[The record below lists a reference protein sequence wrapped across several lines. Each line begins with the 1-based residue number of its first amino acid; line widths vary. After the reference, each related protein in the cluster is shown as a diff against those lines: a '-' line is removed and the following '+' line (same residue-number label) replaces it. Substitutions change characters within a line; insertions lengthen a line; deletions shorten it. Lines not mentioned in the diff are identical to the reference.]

1 MSVQELLLLLAGVFG
16 GGGALTG
23 LLAWRKD
30 ARQGPID
37 KSTAHVAN
45 SVALSET
52 AMAWV
57 QYQDEKMKIQDEKM
71 IAQDEKMIAQD
82 EKTHRMA
89 LQISELSA
97 SNDNLTERVSRT
109 ESRLSGWNFWYDDLS
124 GRWSY
129 HREQD
134 NPPAKP
140 VG

>member
-1 MSVQELLLLLAGVFG
+1 MSVQELLLLFAGVFG
-16 GGGALTG
+16 GGGVLTG

-57 QYQDEKMKIQDEKM
+57 QYQDKKMKIQDEKL
-71 IAQDEKMIAQD
+71 AAQD
-82 EKTHRMA
+82 EKTHRMT

>member
-1 MSVQELLLLLAGVFG
+1 MLLAGVFG
-16 GGGALTG
+16 GGGVLTG

-71 IAQDEKMIAQD
+71 IVQD

-124 GRWSY
+124 GRWAY

>member
-16 GGGALTG
+16 GGGVLTG

-71 IAQDEKMIAQD
+71 IVQD

-97 SNDNLTERVSRT
+97 SNDSLTERVSRT
-109 ESRLSGWNFWYDDLS
+109 ESRLSGWNFWYDDLH

>member
-1 MSVQELLLLLAGVFG
+1 MSVQELLLILAAVFG

-37 KSTAHVAN
+37 RSTAQVAN

-57 QYQDEKMKIQDEKM
+57 QYQDEKMKV
-71 IAQDEKMIAQD
+71 QD
-82 EKTHRMA
+82 EKTHKMA
-89 LQISELSA
+89 IQISELSER
-97 SNDNLTERVSRT
+97 NDNLSERVSRT
-109 ESRLSGWNFWYDDLS
+109 ESRLSGWNFWYDDLK

>member
-1 MSVQELLLLLAGVFG
+1 MSVQELLLILAAVFG
-16 GGGALTG
+16 GGGVLTG

-37 KSTAHVAN
+37 RTTAQVAN

-57 QYQDEKMKIQDEKM
+57 QYQDEKMKI
-71 IAQDEKMIAQD
+71 QD

>member
-16 GGGALTG
+16 GGGVLTG

-57 QYQDEKMKIQDEKM
+57 QYQDKKMKIQDEKL
-71 IAQDEKMIAQD
+71 AAQD
-82 EKTHRMA
+82 EKTHRMT

>member
-1 MSVQELLLLLAGVFG
+1 MSVQELLLILAAVFG

-37 KSTAHVAN
+37 RSTAQVAN

-57 QYQDEKMKIQDEKM
+57 QYQDEKMKI
-71 IAQDEKMIAQD
+71 QD

-124 GRWSY
+124 WRWSY

>member
-57 QYQDEKMKIQDEKM
+57 QYQDEKMKVQDEKM
-71 IAQDEKMIAQD
+71 MVQD

-109 ESRLSGWNFWYDDLS
+109 ESRLSGWNFWYDDLH

>member
-57 QYQDEKMKIQDEKM
+57 QYQDEKMKIQDEKLV
-71 IAQDEKMIAQD
+71 AQD

>member
-57 QYQDEKMKIQDEKM
+57 QYQDEKMKIQDEKLV
-71 IAQDEKMIAQD
+71 AQD

-109 ESRLSGWNFWYDDLS
+109 ESRLSGWNFWYDDLH

>member
-16 GGGALTG
+16 GGGVLTG

-57 QYQDEKMKIQDEKM
+57 QYQDEKMKV
-71 IAQDEKMIAQD
+71 QD

-109 ESRLSGWNFWYDDLS
+109 ESRLSGWNFWYDDLH

>member
-1 MSVQELLLLLAGVFG
+1 MSVQEMLLLLAGVFG
-16 GGGALTG
+16 GGGVLTG

-71 IAQDEKMIAQD
+71 VVQD

-97 SNDNLTERVSRT
+97 SNDSLTERVSRT
-109 ESRLSGWNFWYDDLS
+109 ESRLSGWNFWYDDLR

>member
-16 GGGALTG
+16 GGGVLTG

-71 IAQDEKMIAQD
+71 IVQD

-97 SNDNLTERVSRT
+97 SNNNLTERVSRT
-109 ESRLSGWNFWYDDLS
+109 ESRLSGWNFWYDDLR

>member
-1 MSVQELLLLLAGVFG
+1 MSVQELLLILAAVFG
-16 GGGALTG
+16 GGGVLTG

-37 KSTAHVAN
+37 RSTAQVAN

-57 QYQDEKMKIQDEKM
+57 QYQDEKMKIQDEKTH
-71 IAQDEKMIAQD
+71 KMAI
-82 EKTHRMA
+82 
-89 LQISELSA
+89 QISELSER
-97 SNDNLTERVSRT
+97 NDNLTERVSRT

>member
-1 MSVQELLLLLAGVFG
+1 MSVQELLLILAAVFG
-16 GGGALTG
+16 GGGVLTG

-37 KSTAHVAN
+37 RSTAQVAN

-57 QYQDEKMKIQDEKM
+57 QYQDEKMKIQDEK
-71 IAQDEKMIAQD
+71 
-82 EKTHRMA
+82 THRMA
-89 LQISELSA
+89 VQISELSER
-97 SNDNLTERVSRT
+97 NDSLTERVSRT

>member
-1 MSVQELLLLLAGVFG
+1 MSVQELLLLLAAVFG
-16 GGGALTG
+16 GGGVLTG

-37 KSTAHVAN
+37 RSTAQVAN

-57 QYQDEKMKIQDEKM
+57 QYQDEKMKIQDEKT
-71 IAQDEKMIAQD
+71 QKMAI
-82 EKTHRMA
+82 
-89 LQISELSA
+89 QISELSER
-97 SNDNLTERVSRT
+97 NDNLSERVCRT

>member
-1 MSVQELLLLLAGVFG
+1 MSVQEMLLLLAGVFG

-57 QYQDEKMKIQDEKM
+57 QYQDEKMKVQDEKM
-71 IAQDEKMIAQD
+71 MVQD

-97 SNDNLTERVSRT
+97 SNGNLTERVSRT

>member
-57 QYQDEKMKIQDEKM
+57 QYQDEKMKIQDEKLV
-71 IAQDEKMIAQD
+71 AQD

-97 SNDNLTERVSRT
+97 GNDNLTERVSRT

>member
-1 MSVQELLLLLAGVFG
+1 MDTSTILVVLTAVFG
-16 GGGALTG
+16 GGGVLTG
-23 LLAWRKD
+23 ILAWRKD

-37 KSTAHVAN
+37 KQTAQVAD
-45 SVALSET
+45 ALAVSQ
-52 AMAWV
+52 AASSWV

-71 IAQDEKMIAQD
+71 IVQD

>member
-16 GGGALTG
+16 GGGMLTG

-57 QYQDEKMKIQDEKM
+57 RYQDEKMKIQDEKM
-71 IAQDEKMIAQD
+71 KVQD

-89 LQISELSA
+89 LQISKLLA
-97 SNDNLTERVSRT
+97 SNDSLTERVSRT
-109 ESRLSGWNFWYDDLS
+109 ESRLSGWNFWYDDLH

>member
-16 GGGALTG
+16 GGGVLTG

-57 QYQDEKMKIQDEKM
+57 QYQDEKMKVQDEKM
-71 IAQDEKMIAQD
+71 KVQA

>member
-1 MSVQELLLLLAGVFG
+1 MSVQELLLILAAVFG
-16 GGGALTG
+16 GGGVLTG

-37 KSTAHVAN
+37 RSTAQVAN

-57 QYQDEKMKIQDEKM
+57 QYQDEKMKI
-71 IAQDEKMIAQD
+71 QD

-109 ESRLSGWNFWYDDLS
+109 ESRLSGWNFWYDDLH

>member
-1 MSVQELLLLLAGVFG
+1 MSVQEMLLLLAGVFG
-16 GGGALTG
+16 GGGVLTG

-71 IAQDEKMIAQD
+71 IVQD

-97 SNDNLTERVSRT
+97 SNDNLTERVCRT

-124 GRWSY
+124 GRWAH

>member
-37 KSTAHVAN
+37 KSTAQVAN

-57 QYQDEKMKIQDEKM
+57 QYQDEKMKIQDEKLV
-71 IAQDEKMIAQD
+71 AQD

-97 SNDNLTERVSRT
+97 GNDNLTERVGRT

>member
-16 GGGALTG
+16 GGGVLTG

-57 QYQDEKMKIQDEKM
+57 QYQDEKMKVQDEKM
-71 IAQDEKMIAQD
+71 KAQD

-109 ESRLSGWNFWYDDLS
+109 ESRLSGWNFWYDDLR

>member
-1 MSVQELLLLLAGVFG
+1 MSVHELLLLLAGVFG

-45 SVALSET
+45 SVALSEA

-57 QYQDEKMKIQDEKM
+57 QYQDEKMKVQDEKLM
-71 IAQDEKMIAQD
+71 VQD

-97 SNDNLTERVSRT
+97 GNDNLTERVSRT

>member
-57 QYQDEKMKIQDEKM
+57 QYQDEKMKVQDEKM
-71 IAQDEKMIAQD
+71 KVQD

-124 GRWSY
+124 CRWSY

>member
-1 MSVQELLLLLAGVFG
+1 MSVQELLLILAAVFG
-16 GGGALTG
+16 GGGVLTG

-37 KSTAHVAN
+37 RSTAQVAN

-57 QYQDEKMKIQDEKM
+57 QYQDEKMKIQDEK
-71 IAQDEKMIAQD
+71 
-82 EKTHRMA
+82 THRMA
-89 LQISELSA
+89 VQISELSER
-97 SNDNLTERVSRT
+97 NDSLTERVGRT

>member
-1 MSVQELLLLLAGVFG
+1 MSVQEMLLLLAGVFG

-37 KSTAHVAN
+37 KSTAQVAN

-57 QYQDEKMKIQDEKM
+57 KYQDEKMKVQDEKM
-71 IAQDEKMIAQD
+71 KVQD

-97 SNDNLTERVSRT
+97 NNDNLTERVSRT
-109 ESRLSGWNFWYDDLS
+109 ESRLSGWNFWYDDLR

>member
-16 GGGALTG
+16 GGGMLTG

-57 QYQDEKMKIQDEKM
+57 QYQDEKMKVQDEKM
-71 IAQDEKMIAQD
+71 MVQD

>member
-16 GGGALTG
+16 GGGVLTG

-57 QYQDEKMKIQDEKM
+57 QYQDEKMKVQDEKM
-71 IAQDEKMIAQD
+71 KVQA

-97 SNDNLTERVSRT
+97 SNDSLTERVSRT

>member
-1 MSVQELLLLLAGVFG
+1 M
-16 GGGALTG
+16 LTG

-37 KSTAHVAN
+37 RSTAQVAN

-57 QYQDEKMKIQDEKM
+57 QYQDEKMKIQDEK
-71 IAQDEKMIAQD
+71 
-82 EKTHRMA
+82 THRMA
-89 LQISELSA
+89 VQISELSER
-97 SNDNLTERVSRT
+97 NDSLTERVGRT
-109 ESRLSGWNFWYDDLS
+109 ESRLSGWNFWYDDLR

>member
-1 MSVQELLLLLAGVFG
+1 MSVQEMLLLLAGVFG

-57 QYQDEKMKIQDEKM
+57 KYQDEKMKVQDEKM
-71 IAQDEKMIAQD
+71 KVQD

-97 SNDNLTERVSRT
+97 NNDNLTERVSRT
-109 ESRLSGWNFWYDDLS
+109 ESRLSGWNFWYDDLR

>member
-1 MSVQELLLLLAGVFG
+1 MSVQEMLLILAAVFG
-16 GGGALTG
+16 GGGVLTG

-37 KSTAHVAN
+37 RSTAQVAN

-57 QYQDEKMKIQDEKM
+57 QYQDEKMKV
-71 IAQDEKMIAQD
+71 QD

-89 LQISELSA
+89 IQISELSER
-97 SNDNLTERVSRT
+97 NDNLTERVSRT

>member
-16 GGGALTG
+16 GGGVLTG

-71 IAQDEKMIAQD
+71 VVQD

-97 SNDNLTERVSRT
+97 SNDSLTERVSRT
-109 ESRLSGWNFWYDDLS
+109 ESRLSGWNFWYDDLH

>member
-1 MSVQELLLLLAGVFG
+1 MSVQELLRLLAGVFG

-37 KSTAHVAN
+37 KSTAQVAN

-71 IAQDEKMIAQD
+71 IVQD

-109 ESRLSGWNFWYDDLS
+109 ESRLSGWNFWYDDLQ

>member
-1 MSVQELLLLLAGVFG
+1 MSVQEMLLLLAGVFG

-37 KSTAHVAN
+37 KSTAQVAN

-57 QYQDEKMKIQDEKM
+57 QYQDEKMKVQDEKLM
-71 IAQDEKMIAQD
+71 VQD

-124 GRWSY
+124 GRWAY

>member
-57 QYQDEKMKIQDEKM
+57 QYQDEKMKVQDEKM
-71 IAQDEKMIAQD
+71 MVQD

-109 ESRLSGWNFWYDDLS
+109 ESLLSGWNFWYDDLH

>member
-37 KSTAHVAN
+37 KSTAQVAN

-57 QYQDEKMKIQDEKM
+57 QYQDEKMKIQDEKLV
-71 IAQDEKMIAQD
+71 AQD

-97 SNDNLTERVSRT
+97 GNDNLTERVSRT